1 MRTFP
6 DMIISLKA
14 RRSISAGLCQELI
27 EAFTRAHGEWKGKL
41 ESGDPENPP
50 RTHMVEF
57 ILRGLTDLDYISN
70 RVISHYE
77 TSEKASLW
85 LKYVPPCH
93 RPAICLLSL
102 TVSNRVGDIH
112 HRMWFFL
119 KDISWNS
126 YETEMRREGKKAKE
140 AYKKAE
146 NSARELPAADPIRL
160 SLAYS

>member
-1 MRTFP
+1 MSGADRGVHQGP
-6 DMIISLKA
+6 WRMEGQVGV
-14 RRSISAGLCQELI
+14 RRSGESP
-27 EAFTRAHGEWKGKL
+27 TNSHGGVH
-41 ESGDPENPP
+41 
-50 RTHMVEF
+50 TQ
-57 ILRGLTDLDYISN
+57 GLTDLDYISN

-126 YETEMRREGKKAKE
+126 YETEMRREVKKAKE